1 MNGLRLRQPLAA
13 TAALLLSAPGAI
25 AQAVDSGALQRQQQA
40 QPQSQPPA
48 TPLPPPIPPRLLI
61 PEPPAATPDGGPAT
75 KIYVSRFKLSAPSA
89 LIDEIELNTLLSD
102 FKGRDDTFAD
112 IEKAA
117 SRTADALRKRG
128 FAFVRVL
135 VPQQEVNDG
144 MVSLEIVPGRLST
157 LPGGG
162 PDITVNKHDKVRL
175 DDARAKAMVGA
186 ALTLP
191 AALTVT
197 EIERGLLLVNSLP
210 GVQANGALFPGVQ
223 PNSLGLALDIR
234 EAPLFA
240 GDIEL
245 DDYGSRETGLDRV
258 VGDLRLNDPSGIGD
272 QGELNVAKATGTTSA
287 TASYGA
293 PIGVSGLR
301 THVLASFLDYHLLD
315 KFSVLDA
322 KGDSAWYS
330 AGVNYPQWRTQQ
342 VNFSWT
348 GNVDFKQLHDSSAG
362 VQITSRRSVAV
373 TAGGQGNVQFADNS
387 QYVDYAL
394 TLTVGN
400 LDRGGNAADLAVDQL
415 TRRTQGD
422 YEILRGNGSWLQQV
436 TPLFSLSAVA
446 QGQFSSRNLDS
457 SEKLYLGGPRGVRAY
472 PIEEAGSDSGEI
484 LSLEARFAV
493 LRTPNEDWTVFG
505 LFDAA
510 HADLN
515 RHVWADW
522 NAGNPGLRDQYVLK
536 GYGIGVRARVGRR
549 VQLEFID
556 ARKLGRNPGASTT
569 GQDADGR
576 ALNNRIWF
584 MASVSF

>member
-1 MNGLRLRQPLAA
+1 MNALHAAPLAA

-48 TPLPPPIPPRLLI
+48 TPLPPPIPPRLRI
-61 PEPPAATPDGGPAT
+61 PEPPAATPAAGPAA
-75 KIYVSRFKLSAPSA
+75 KIYVDRFKLSVPSA
-89 LIDEIELNTLLSD
+89 LIDETEINTLLSD
-102 FKGRDDTFAD
+102 LKGREDTFAD

-117 SRTADALRKRG
+117 SRIADVLRTRG

-135 VPQQEVNDG
+135 VPQQEVKDG

-157 LPGGG
+157 LPDGG
-162 PDITVNKHDKVRL
+162 PDIVVDTHGKVRL

-223 PNSLGLALDIR
+223 PNSLGLTLDVH
-234 EAPLFA
+234 EGPLVA
-240 GDIEL
+240 GDIDL
-245 DDYGSRETGLDRV
+245 DNYGSRETGLDRA
-258 VGDLRLNDPSGIGD
+258 VGELRLNDPSGIGD
-272 QGELNVAKATGTTSA
+272 QGELNVAKATGTTST

-293 PIGVSGLR
+293 PIGGSGLR
-301 THVLASFLDYHLLD
+301 THVLASFMDYHLLD

-322 KGDSAWYS
+322 KGGSAWYS
-330 AGVNYPQWRTQQ
+330 AGLNYPQWRTQQ
-342 VNFSWT
+342 VNYSWT
-348 GNVDFKQLHDSSAG
+348 GTVDFKQLHDSSAG
-362 VQITSRRSVAV
+362 VQTTSRRSVAV
-373 TAGGQGNVQFADNS
+373 SGGGQGNVQFADT
-387 QYVDYAL
+387 QYVDYAF
-394 TLTVGN
+394 TITVGN

-422 YEILRGNGSWLQQV
+422 YEILRGNCSWLQQV
-436 TPLFSLSAVA
+436 TPLLSLSAVA

-484 LSLEARFAV
+484 ISLEARFTA

-515 RHVWADW
+515 RHVWTDW
-522 NAGNPGLRDQYVLK
+522 NAGNPELRDQYAIK

-549 VQLEFID
+549 AQLELVD
-556 ARKLGRNPGASTT
+556 ARKLGRNPGTSIS

-584 MASVSF
+584 MVSVSF